1 MALDPLWTAEA
12 LAATV
17 NGKLKTRDWQVM
29 GVSIDSRTVQPRDL
43 FVALAGTSDGHAF
56 VKSALDAG
64 AAGALVIHKPESVS
78 DERLIKVSDTRKA
91 LAALG
96 RAARARVHAGVGAG
110 IVAVTGSVGKT
121 GTKEALRA
129 ALGRFRPTHAS
140 AASYNNDIGVPLS
153 LARMPAGVGY
163 GVFELG
169 MNHEGE
175 LTPLSL
181 MVRPQV
187 ALITNVE
194 AAHIEFFTSVEA
206 IADAKAEVFAG
217 LQPGGTAV
225 LNRDNTQFA
234 RLAAAAEDYGVGQVL
249 SFGFSDEA
257 DVRLKQVALH
267 ETCSCITA
275 DVAGQVMTY
284 KVGLPGRHWVANSL
298 GVLAVVKAIGADL
311 GLAGLA
317 LAELAAAPG
326 RGQRYE
332 IMLADGLNA
341 KVTVIDESYNANPAS
356 MRAAIETL
364 GQVNIERVT
373 KTPSG
378 TELRRRGRRIAV
390 LGDMAELG
398 LSAASLHAE
407 LAEALEAAKIDLVF
421 TAGQNMAHLAARLSP
436 EHKGG
441 HAEVAAELG
450 KRLLSQI
457 QGGDVI
463 MIKGSN
469 STGMGVVVDAI
480 LALGKVNT
488 NKAAIG

>member
-1 MALDPLWTAEA
+1 MTLEPLWTAEA
-12 LAATV
+12 IAATV
-17 NGKLKTRDWQVM
+17 NGRLTKGGWQVL

-43 FVALAGTSDGHAF
+43 FVALSGAADGHAY
-56 VKSALDAG
+56 VKAALDAG
-64 AAGALVIHKPESVS
+64 AAGALVSRKPEGVPA
-78 DERLIKVSDTRKA
+78 DKLILVSDTRKA

-96 RAARARVHAGVGAG
+96 RAARARSGAG

-129 ALGRFRPTHAS
+129 AFNRFGPTHAS

-153 LARMPAGVGY
+153 LARMPASAAY

-181 MVRPQV
+181 MVRPHV
-187 ALITNVE
+187 ALITTVE
-194 AAHIEFFTSVEA
+194 AAHIEFFASIEA

-217 LQPGGTAV
+217 LTPGGTAV
-225 LNRDNTQFA
+225 LNRDNGQFS
-234 RLAAAAEDYGVGQVL
+234 RLAGAAEDYGVGRVM
-249 SFGFSDEA
+249 SFGSTDGA
-257 DVRLKQVALH
+257 DVRLMQVALH

-275 DVAGQVMTY
+275 DVAGQIMTY
-284 KVGLPGRHWVANSL
+284 KVGLPGRHWVMNSL

-317 LAELAAAPG
+317 LAELTAVEG
-326 RGQRYE
+326 RGQRHE
-332 IMLADGLNA
+332 ITLADGPHA
-341 KVTVIDESYNANPAS
+341 KVAVIDESYNANPAS

-364 GQVNIERVT
+364 GQVNIERVV
-373 KTPSG
+373 KSASG
-378 TELRRRGRRIAV
+378 LETHRRGRRIAV
-390 LGDMAELG
+390 LGDMGELG
-398 LSAASLHAE
+398 EAARQQHAD

-421 TAGQNMAHLAARLSP
+421 TVGQNMAHLADSLPP

-441 HAEVAAELG
+441 HVATAGELA
-450 KRLLSQI
+450 KYLLPQV

-463 MIKGSN
+463 MIKGSK
-469 STGMGVVVDAI
+469 STGMGAVVKTL
-480 LALGKVNT
+480 LALDKTNT